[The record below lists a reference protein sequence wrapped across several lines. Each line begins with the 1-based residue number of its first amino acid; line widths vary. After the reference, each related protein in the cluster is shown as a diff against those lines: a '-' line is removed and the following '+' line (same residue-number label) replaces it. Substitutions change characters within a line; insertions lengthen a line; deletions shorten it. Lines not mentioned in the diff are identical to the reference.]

1 MSMSNELHVTSLVV
15 QVKPEFMSS
24 VRQTIMKM
32 ENAELS
38 VNDEVKLVVVLEG
51 MTQKG
56 LMADIETINKI
67 EGVLSAAMVYH
78 QSEVL
83 EEVEK

>member
-1 MSMSNELHVTSLVV
+1 MSKELHVTSLVV
-15 QVKPEFMSS
+15 QVIPEKMSA
-24 VRQTIMKM
+24 VRQAIMAM

-51 MTQKG
+51 TSQRG
-56 LMADIETINKI
+56 LMADVDAVSNLP
-67 EGVLSAAMVYH
+67 GVLSSSMVYH

-83 EEVEK
+83 DEGEI